1 MLDRSSTSEH
11 ILVGCWAFRLDK
23 IISLG
28 GATTSQQLLQHL
40 PHVLFLRNHQVPFF
54 TSAITLGLQFK
65 SCSNS
70 APRGRNMD
78 MNNQWYKKKKKL
90 WHRTEKWWTL
100 QRNHQCIMTE
110 NCKWLVS
117 TVLSNYCLNLT
128 FIGPC
133 IVTYSCSTTNKMHL
147 FLKLLILVK
156 RPTRFGRSFRP
167 SSGAQNY
174 TYGNRH
180 KSNSCSYLLLAERP
194 FETRREFYKNK

>member
-1 MLDRSSTSEH
+1 M
-11 ILVGCWAFRLDK
+11 I
-23 IISLG
+23 
-28 GATTSQQLLQHL
+28 Q
-40 PHVLFLRNHQVPFF
+40 
-54 TSAITLGLQFK
+54 
-65 SCSNS
+65 
-70 APRGRNMD
+70 
-78 MNNQWYKKKKKL
+78 KKKKL
-90 WHRTEKWWTL
+90 WHRTENWWTL

-167 SSGAQNY
+167 SSGAQNC
-174 TYGNRH
+174 TYGNMH
-180 KSNSCSYLLLAERP
+180 MSNSSCYLLLAGTKSPLAAGSRSYMTYACCRMCS
-194 FETRREFYKNK
+194 FELLMMDGKTVRNM